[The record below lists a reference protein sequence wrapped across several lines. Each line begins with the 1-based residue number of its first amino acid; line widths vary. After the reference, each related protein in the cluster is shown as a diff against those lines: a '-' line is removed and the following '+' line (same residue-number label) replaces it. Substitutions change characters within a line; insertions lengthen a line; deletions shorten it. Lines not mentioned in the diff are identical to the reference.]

1 MDIGFA
7 IWPKSTADWFDLGL
21 SSLPAVTTIA
31 VESCDAEVPPPVNLL
46 VIDGDNPGPNFISF
60 YKNYQQKHGNCPLII
75 LGQPNSPALMAID
88 WDPKQATFIAKPYLI
103 QDVIE
108 SITRKVSSLS
118 QPAAQA
124 APAEPAPK
132 PKSIGYLSKLR
143 LSDLLQMLCM
153 SSWSGKIEAANLAN
167 PREMGEIYLD
177 SGNIT
182 HATLGKIVAE
192 PSIYQMLAWH
202 HCEFRLVEDHAAISP
217 TVTSHWQEIMLE
229 GARKIDEMNA

>member
-21 SSLPAVTTIA
+21 SSHPNVTTIA
-31 VESCDAEVPPPVNLL
+31 VESCDAEAPPKVNLL

-60 YKNYQQKHGNCPLII
+60 YKNYQQKHGACPLII

-88 WDPKQATFIAKPYLI
+88 WDPNQATFITKPYLI

-108 SITRKVSSLS
+108 SITRKISNMAK
-118 QPAAQA
+118 PAAENT
-124 APAEPAPK
+124 PVTPPPK

-153 SSWSGKIEAANLAN
+153 SSWSGKIEATNLAN
-167 PREMGEIYLD
+167 TQENGEIYLD
-177 SGNIT
+177 SGNII
-182 HATLGKIVAE
+182 HSTLGKIIAE
-192 PSIYQMLAWH
+192 PAVYQMLAWH
-202 HCEFRLVEDHAAISP
+202 HCEFRLVEDHSTITP
-217 TVTSHWQEIMLE
+217 TITSHWQEIMLE
-229 GARKIDEMNA
+229 GARKIDEMSA